1 MCSASSLT
9 DDELHAAAVRTQV
22 IADLRELSVSPLI
35 PSADTRAALA
45 ARADELEMTA

>member
-1 MCSASSLT
+1 VTAAAALP
-9 DDELHAAAVRTQV
+9 DDVRHAAAVRAQV

-45 ARADELEMTA
+45 LRADELEMTA